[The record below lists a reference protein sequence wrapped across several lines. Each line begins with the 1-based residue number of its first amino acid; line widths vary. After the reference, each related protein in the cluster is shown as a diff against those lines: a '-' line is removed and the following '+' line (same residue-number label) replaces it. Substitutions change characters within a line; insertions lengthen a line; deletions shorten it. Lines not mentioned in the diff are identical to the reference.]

1 MYPPEITK
9 PMEEELTSV
18 GFKDLKTTSEVKE
31 NVLNSKSALLIV
43 NSVCGC
49 AAANAR
55 PGVNYSL
62 QNKMGLVLLIRSH
75 NFRGY

>member
-43 NSVCGC
+43 N
-49 AAANAR
+49 
-55 PGVNYSL
+55 
-62 QNKMGLVLLIRSH
+62 
-75 NFRGY
+75 